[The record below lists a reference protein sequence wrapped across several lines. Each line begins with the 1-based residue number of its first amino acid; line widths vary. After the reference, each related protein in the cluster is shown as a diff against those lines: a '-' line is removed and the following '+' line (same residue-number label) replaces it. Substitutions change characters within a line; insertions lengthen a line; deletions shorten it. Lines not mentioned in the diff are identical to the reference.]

1 MKTEANKEEVRLLF
15 RSRRD
20 YLFAGVLGGLGY
32 YWNIDSTII
41 RILFLFLTILTIGLT
56 VIIYFILIKAIPLE
70 PEV

>member
-1 MKTEANKEEVRLLF
+1 MKTEANEEEVRLLF
-15 RSRRD
+15 RSKSD

>member
-1 MKTEANKEEVRLLF
+1 MKTEANEEEVRLLF
-15 RSRRD
+15 RSRSD

-41 RILFLFLTILTIGLT
+41 RILFLFLTMLTIGLT